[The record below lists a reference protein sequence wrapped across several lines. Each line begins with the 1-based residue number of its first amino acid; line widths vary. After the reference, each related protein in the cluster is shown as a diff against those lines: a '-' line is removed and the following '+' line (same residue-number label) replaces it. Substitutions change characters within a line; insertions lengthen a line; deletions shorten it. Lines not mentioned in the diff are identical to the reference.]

1 MDQILKLKLHQSGEI
16 LPLDENQAI
25 TAQELED
32 GATALR
38 LYLEAAGTL
47 RDHFIEVIKPNG
59 SKMAS
64 ARLVEE
70 TDSDGA
76 YVEIVLGGTL
86 LDMPGRYAIQYCGY
100 VGSEKAVKSRLAFI
114 SVKGS
119 INALEGIGVE
129 TLDFIQYINGVIQDV
144 AAEIVSRNLAF
155 LGTNTH
161 QGSETFK
168 WFTVT
173 NALTGG
179 KQEQGHYRAAQ
190 ILGEWLIE
198 EGPIYFGGAD
208 GEIATLN
215 RDGKYSEWYSPDGY
229 YWGIDGPFGLD
240 IAIIKR
246 GLANT
251 SDALFKLPDI
261 DCPEPCENYSGST
274 PVPYTLDY
282 QERVNALV
290 TTIQGLLQAAIDTK
304 APAGTTYT
312 KTEVDELLN
321 GKADLQN
328 GKVPVSQTPSSLDD
342 FRVMDM
348 SVSTRGIVLNPE
360 DLGSWFYYNGNTRF
374 NMAMDWDT
382 FAAKVGQDVAEELKN
397 KVFVVLIPYGDTFAS
412 TLKRVHA
419 YFAYRIYEGGTSY
432 KLAVI
437 DEPGDDVRRILESNT
452 VYLDPNT
459 NKQYRWT
466 GSPAAVHLP
475 TDYYKADYVSLAVVS
490 DSLAIGETAST
501 AFAGNR
507 GKALET
513 HAGETDAALSDQS
526 NRIAALE
533 EAIVQPFE
541 LLGLGDG
548 EYTFTTSS
556 RLRQVAD
563 GEYVIITA

>member
-100 VGSEKAVKSRLAFI
+100 IAHEKAVKSRLAFI

-119 INALEGIGVE
+119 VNALEGIGIE
-129 TLDFIQYINGVIQDV
+129 TLDFVQYLNGVIQDV

-155 LGTNTH
+155 LGTNSH
-161 QGSETFK
+161 QGDETFK

-179 KQEQGHYRAAQ
+179 KQEQGQYNPAQ
-190 ILGEWLIE
+190 VQGKWVIK

-208 GEIATLN
+208 GEIATLSHN
-215 RDGKYSEWYSPDGY
+215 NYSEWYSPDGY

-251 SDALFKLPDI
+251 RDALFKLPDI
-261 DCPEPCENYSGST
+261 DCPEPDEDYSGST

-282 QERVNALV
+282 QERVNSLV
-290 TTIQGLLQAAIDTK
+290 TNIRDALQSQIDTK
-304 APAGTTYT
+304 APANTTYT
-312 KTEVDELLN
+312 KTETDSLLG
-321 GKADLQN
+321 GKADLRG
-328 GKVPVSQTPSSLDD
+328 GKIPASQLPSFVDDVVEIGGNTGDATRGWWHNIDSETVPVATQSTFESITTLAELNRMFGTTISASGQNFRLLCYVYTDEVQPYGRKATAATIYGAVHPSGTAGVNTSEETKLTLETGKEY
-342 FRVMDM
+342 V
-348 SVSTRGIVLNPE
+348 SVDS
-360 DLGSWFYYNGNTRF
+360 
-374 NMAMDWDT
+374 
-382 FAAKVGQDVAEELKN
+382 N
-397 KVFVVLIPYGDTFAS
+397 KVYRLAHPSTYGYSNGAATTAANPFVQIAKS
-412 TLKRVHA
+412 
-419 YFAYRIYEGGTSY
+419 I
-432 KLAVI
+432 
-437 DEPGDDVRRILESNT
+437 
-452 VYLDPNT
+452 
-459 NKQYRWT
+459 
-466 GSPAAVHLP
+466 
-475 TDYYKADYVSLAVVS
+475 
-490 DSLAIGETAST
+490 AIGETSGT
-501 AFAGNR
+501 AFAGDR
-507 GKALET
+507 GVALEQK
-513 HAGETDAALSDQS
+513 AIQTDEAIAAQS
-526 NRIAALE
+526 ARTDALE
-533 EAIVQPFE
+533 EAVAQPFE

-548 EYTFTTSS
+548 EYTFSTDA
-556 RLRQVAD
+556 RLMQVAD
-563 GEYVIITA
+563 GEYVIINA

>member
-64 ARLVEE
+64 ARLQEQ
-70 TDSDGA
+70 TDTDGA
-76 YVEIVLGGTL
+76 YVQIVLGGTL

-100 VGSEKAVKSRLAFI
+100 IAHEKAVKSRLAFI

-119 INALEGIGVE
+119 VNALEGIGIE
-129 TLDFIQYINGVIQDV
+129 TLDFVQYLNGVIQDV

-155 LGTNTH
+155 IGANTH
-161 QGSETFK
+161 QGDETFK

-173 NALTGG
+173 HELTGG
-179 KQEQGHYRAAQ
+179 RQEQGHYAAAQ
-190 ILGEWLIE
+190 IRGEWILKD
-198 EGPIYFGGAD
+198 GPIYFGGAD
-208 GEIATLN
+208 GEIATLSSN
-215 RDGKYSEWYSPDGY
+215 NYSERYSPDGY

-240 IAIIKR
+240 IAIIKD

-251 SDALFKLPDI
+251 RDALFKLPDI
-261 DCPEPCENYSGST
+261 DPPEQEDGEEESSDPS
-274 PVPYTLDY
+274 PYTIDY

-290 TTIQGLLQAAIDTK
+290 TTIQGMLQAAIDTK
-304 APAGTTYT
+304 APANTTYT
-312 KTEVDELLN
+312 KTETNGLLA

-328 GKVPVSQTPSSLDD
+328 GKIPASQLPSFVDDIVEIGTGTGDTTRGWWHNIDSELVPVAARSTFESITTLADLNQLFGTSIPAIGQN
-342 FRVMDM
+342 FRLLCYVYTDAVQPYGRQAKAATIYGACNPFGEVG
-348 SVSTRGIVLNPE
+348 VSTHPE
-360 DLGSWFYYNGNTRF
+360 Y
-374 NMAMDWDT
+374 
-382 FAAKVGQDVAEELKN
+382 ELTLEQGKQYVSVDNN
-397 KVFVVLIPYGDTFAS
+397 KVYRLAHTGTYQNGSTTTAVNPFV
-412 TLKRVHA
+412 
-419 YFAYRIYEGGTSY
+419 E
-432 KLAVI
+432 
-437 DEPGDDVRRILESNT
+437 
-452 VYLDPNT
+452 
-459 NKQYRWT
+459 
-466 GSPAAVHLP
+466 
-475 TDYYKADYVSLAVVS
+475 VSK
-490 DSLAIGETAST
+490 SLAIGETAST

-513 HAGETDAALSDQS
+513 HAGETDAALAAQSD
-526 NRIAALE
+526 RIGALE
-533 EAIVQPFE
+533 DAIVQPFE
-541 LLGLGDG
+541 VLGLGDG
-548 EYTFTTSS
+548 EYTFTSSS

>member
-16 LPLDENQAI
+16 LPLDEHQAI

-47 RDHFIEVIKPNG
+47 RDHYIEVIKPNG

-64 ARLVEE
+64 ARLLEQ
-70 TDSDGA
+70 TDTDGA
-76 YVEIVLGGTL
+76 YVQIVLGGTL

-100 VGSEKAVKSRLAFI
+100 IAHEKAVKSRLAFI

-119 INALEGIGVE
+119 VNALEGVGFE
-129 TLDFIQYINGVIQDV
+129 TLDIVQYLNSVIQDV
-144 AAEIVSRNLAF
+144 AAEIVSRHLAF
-155 LGTNTH
+155 TGTNTH
-161 QGSETFK
+161 QGNETFK

-173 NALTGG
+173 NEVTGG
-179 KQEQGHYRAAQ
+179 RQETGHYSSARVGGRW
-190 ILGEWLIE
+190 ILED
-198 EGPIYFGGAD
+198 GPIYFGGAD
-208 GEIATLN
+208 GEIATLSSN
-215 RDGKYSEWYSPDGY
+215 NYSEWYSPDGY

-251 SDALFKLPDI
+251 RDTLFKLPDI
-261 DCPEPCENYSGST
+261 DYPEPDDDYSGST

-290 TTIQGLLQAAIDTK
+290 TSIQAILQAAIDTK
-304 APAGTTYT
+304 APANTTYT
-312 KTEVDELLN
+312 KTETDGFLA
-321 GKADLQN
+321 GKADLQG
-328 GKVPVSQTPSSLDD
+328 GKVPASQLPSFVDD
-342 FRVMDM
+342 VINIGGNTGDTTRGNWHNIDSATVPVAAQSTFDSITTLSELNQLFGTSIAASGQNVRLLCYVYTDEVQPYGTKALATTIYATVYP
-348 SVSTRGIVLNPE
+348 SGTVGVST
-360 DLGSWFYYNGNTRF
+360 S
-374 NMAMDWDT
+374 
-382 FAAKVGQDVAEELKN
+382 AAN
-397 KVFVVLIPYGDTFAS
+397 KLT
-412 TLKRVHA
+412 
-419 YFAYRIYEGGTSY
+419 
-432 KLAVI
+432 
-437 DEPGDDVRRILESNT
+437 LESDKIYVCVN
-452 VYLDPNT
+452 N
-459 NKQYRWT
+459 NKTYRLASEST
-466 GSPAAVHLP
+466 YANGSTATANNPFVEISPSIAL
-475 TDYYKADYVSLAVVS
+475 
-490 DSLAIGETAST
+490 GETAST

-513 HAGETDAALSDQS
+513 HAGETDAALAAQSD
-526 NRIAALE
+526 RIGALE
-533 EAIVQPFE
+533 DAIIQPFE